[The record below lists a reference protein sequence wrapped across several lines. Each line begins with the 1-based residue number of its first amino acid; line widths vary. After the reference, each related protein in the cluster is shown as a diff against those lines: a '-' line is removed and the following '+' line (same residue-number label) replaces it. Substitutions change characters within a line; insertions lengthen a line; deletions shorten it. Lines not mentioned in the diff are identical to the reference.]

1 MKADKNLTGFEYM
14 IYHHNRFFAISISI
28 IAIIFGWQFTLP
40 IVLVGWVIYFIMY
53 YIRDLFYKN
62 GLGRYY
68 VYGALFYI
76 GMFLALWIK
85 PIKIVFNPSLL
96 YSLSGLDY
104 LIHNVL
110 SFINLSACG
119 WGISFGVIIYLLMVE
134 LDRKKIKTQDL
145 QSLRLSEKDLYN
157 YSADLMYICFLIIIA
172 VLFVAWSWVLA
183 VLVAIYATI
192 CLYISRS
199 VVKWLDLVMLVLMVL
214 ASYKSDV
221 ALLLSF
227 PANVYA
233 HYSDSVFLTLKN
245 ELIRFVPLI
254 PVGVLWGA
262 IPLFIVRVVTNFNLT
277 AKSISIINEVYN
289 DKHGHKAKGD
299 MLLGYHH
306 VTGHNIE
313 LTDKENNQHTL
324 ILGTTG
330 AGKTTAILNYVE
342 HSAKN
347 GYPCIFL
354 DGKGSS
360 DLPLKIKQI
369 AEKYNRTFKYF
380 TLKPHVVPAELK
392 VNLASYNPF
401 GSGTFTEWKNR
412 IMALFAQAE
421 GRGQQHYAL
430 MEEKFINT
438 IVNILQKAGGN
449 LNLKQLLTFIR
460 EPELLQHLAVK
471 IGDNVLIQQADQLKE
486 QGDIA
491 KDVVALLELFIQS
504 SYGELFDPQSITN
517 VIDLKKSIE
526 NGDIVLFMFDSSAYK
541 SDTEKVA
548 RMVINDINSSFSEL
562 SYPITTYA
570 IFDEFASYASSNLN
584 DTISL
589 HRSNGM
595 HAVVGTQS
603 VTTVGLKNVDT
614 QRIAEELLACCNTYL
629 LMATNHDE
637 DIERMAKI
645 FGTRRTFEITTQL
658 DVKQG
663 GGTGLGSAKT
673 VDEFLVHPQKVRDL
687 RPSEAFI
694 YRKALGLKPFKMRVN
709 QVELRDS

>member
-1 MKADKNLTGFEYM
+1 M
-14 IYHHNRFFAISISI
+14 
-28 IAIIFGWQFTLP
+28 
-40 IVLVGWVIYFIMY
+40 VLV
-53 YIRDLFYKN
+53 
-62 GLGRYY
+62 
-68 VYGALFYI
+68 
-76 GMFLALWIK
+76 
-85 PIKIVFNPSLL
+85 
-96 YSLSGLDY
+96 
-104 LIHNVL
+104 
-110 SFINLSACG
+110 
-119 WGISFGVIIYLLMVE
+119 
-134 LDRKKIKTQDL
+134 
-145 QSLRLSEKDLYN
+145 
-157 YSADLMYICFLIIIA
+157 
-172 VLFVAWSWVLA
+172 
-183 VLVAIYATI
+183 
-192 CLYISRS
+192 
-199 VVKWLDLVMLVLMVL
+199 
-214 ASYKSDV
+214 SYKAEV
-221 ALLLSF
+221 TTVLSF
-227 PANVYA
+227 PASMYA
-233 HYSDSVFLTLKN
+233 HYSDSFFGTLKN

-254 PVGVLWGA
+254 PVGVLLGA
-262 IPLFIVRVVTNFNLT
+262 VPLFLVRVVTNFSLT
-277 AKSISIINEVYN
+277 AKSISIINEVHN

-342 HSAKN
+342 HCAKN
-347 GYPCIFL
+347 SYPCLFL

-369 AEKYNRTFKYF
+369 ADKYNRKFKYF
-380 TLKPHVVPAELK
+380 TLKPHVVSAELK

-438 IVNILQKAGGN
+438 IVNILQRAGGN

-460 EPELLQHLAVK
+460 EPELLQHLAAK
-471 IGDNVLIQQADQLKE
+471 IGDNVLIQQAEQLKE

-491 KDVVALLELFIQS
+491 KDVMALLELFIYS
-504 SYGELFDPQSITN
+504 SYGALFDPQEIPN
-517 VIDLKKSIE
+517 VIDLKESIK
-526 NGDIVLFMFDSSAYK
+526 NGEIVLFMFDSSAYK

-548 RMVINDINSSFSEL
+548 KMVINDINSSFSEL
-562 SYPITTYA
+562 SHAITTYA
-570 IFDEFASYASSNLN
+570 IFDEFASYASSNLS

-603 VTTVGLKNVDT
+603 VTTVGLKNMET

-673 VDEFLVHPQKVRDL
+673 VDEFLVHPQKVRNL

-694 YRKALGLKPFKMRVN
+694 YRKALGLKPFKMKVN
-709 QVELRDS
+709 QVVLQG